1 MQNLI
6 LKAIQIIQLWAL
18 ENKTEIDV
26 SDQKLRKVLSQLK
39 IEQQLLDK
47 NKMTGIK
54 ERVRWW

>member
-6 LKAIQIIQLWAL
+6 LKAIPIIQIWAL

-26 SDQKLRKVLSQLK
+26 SDQKLKKVLSQLK